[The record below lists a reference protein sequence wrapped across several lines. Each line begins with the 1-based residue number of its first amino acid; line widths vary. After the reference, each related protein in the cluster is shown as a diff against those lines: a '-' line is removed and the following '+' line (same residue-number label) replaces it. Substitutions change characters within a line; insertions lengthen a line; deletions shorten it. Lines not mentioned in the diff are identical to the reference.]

1 MSGITIANLTFTILN
16 FLILLTFIIAG
27 IIANN
32 ELQKAMNKQGGMANM
47 FKGMAN
53 IPQDQ
58 TKP

>member
-32 ELQKAMNKQGGMANM
+32 ELQKAMNKPGGMFGGGQLQAS
-47 FKGMAN
+47 K
-53 IPQDQ
+53 Q
-58 TKP
+58 

>member
-27 IIANN
+27 IIAYN
-32 ELQKAMNKQGGMANM
+32 ELNKQGGMANM

-53 IPQDQ
+53 NPPVQ
-58 TKP
+58 TQP